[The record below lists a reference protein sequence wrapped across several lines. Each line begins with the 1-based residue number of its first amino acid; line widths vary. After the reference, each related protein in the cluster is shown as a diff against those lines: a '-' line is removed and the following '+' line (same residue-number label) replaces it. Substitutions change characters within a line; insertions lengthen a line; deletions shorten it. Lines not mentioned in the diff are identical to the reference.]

1 MGLGKCHRHPPF
13 PLSSSPLDPANPA
26 APTDLDLDSSAA
38 AAAAAAALENGQND
52 AHLLPPFGRGGAPPL
67 STWLA
72 TGLVSRMS
80 WKPTDLDRRK
90 AGSLS
95 INRDTTPSAPIPPL
109 PPTDPV
115 RSVKEIEDREE
126 DDVDEEDEEGR
137 KQPQGRSLAQCG
149 QRRRRRSRRQPEQTP

>member
-1 MGLGKCHRHPPF
+1 MGLGKCHRHPF
-13 PLSSSPLDPANPA
+13 PLSSSLPDPAKPA
-26 APTDLDLDSSAA
+26 APTDLDLDSS
-38 AAAAAAALENGQND
+38 AAAALENGQND
-52 AHLLPPFGRGGAPPL
+52 AHLLPPFGRGGAPPP

-72 TGLVSRMS
+72 TDLVSRVS

-126 DDVDEEDEEGR
+126 DDVEEEEEEDEERR

-149 QRRRRRSRRQPEQTP
+149 QRRSRRSRMQPEQTP